1 MIQDEKQQQYARATF
16 GDCEESAVEKAIQL
30 IGKNCYLPSEALKE
44 KLKLWCN
51 TAVLFMKSAG
61 LEPNKLQMAIALA
74 VTF

>member
-1 MIQDEKQQQYARATF
+1 M
-16 GDCEESAVEKAIQL
+16 QL

-74 VTF
+74 VAF